1 LWKLILNRNVLPSGN
16 FWTELDAWVAQKYGD
31 FKMEVKTPKCNKLVV
46 TPVGLATFL
55 AVCDFLTKW
64 ER

>member
-1 LWKLILNRNVLPSGN
+1 
-16 FWTELDAWVAQKYGD
+16 
-31 FKMEVKTPKCNKLVV
+31 LVV

-64 ER
+64 ERWSNPQLEMRIRTLLQP